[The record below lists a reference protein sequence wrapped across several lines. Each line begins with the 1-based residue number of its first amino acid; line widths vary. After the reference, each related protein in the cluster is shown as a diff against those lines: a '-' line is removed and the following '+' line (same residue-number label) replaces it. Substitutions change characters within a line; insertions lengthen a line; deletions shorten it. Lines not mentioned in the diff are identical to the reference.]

1 MGARRPRPRR
11 RVLAT
16 ACGLLGTGVALLI
29 VAVVADPP
37 YWAHVL
43 LLEIFPLLTLAGV
56 VLLVYE
62 LVLHRWLVHE
72 IARIAGPGMVG
83 NMLPQDVL
91 RTFLD
96 SIYGE
101 NAANHDVVS
110 GVLGGEGV
118 RPGGEGLTIS
128 THTTVE
134 LEASAIDHD
143 TYHLMST
150 VSYSFKTP
158 VANDKFVI
166 FATCDPLLRDSI
178 IAGCRLPLCDLWYV
192 GDPDLFHESI
202 EDMLP
207 SVNIGMSY
215 TDESNR
221 LHTAALERVKPT
233 DVKFERWADY
243 LTFFREPMGPMP
255 RQNPRRHLNTLRIF
269 ECDLSGLAYADHIVS
284 TIERLTV
291 QVTTLQPVDE
301 GFLYWQSPYP
311 CYVDTISLKVT
322 DLSVHDRVFEYR
334 IMPFTFRSN
343 TESVRWLPADQ
354 LDDLDV
360 RSWLLP
366 GHGVVLVWREAR

>member
-1 MGARRPRPRR
+1 M
-11 RVLAT
+11 LAT
-16 ACGLLGTGVALLI
+16 ACGLLGAGLVLLA
-29 VAVVADPP
+29 VAVGTATPA
-37 YWAHVL
+37 WAHVL
-43 LLEIFPLLTLAGV
+43 LLELFPLLTLVG
-56 VLLVYE
+56 VLLLLYE
-62 LVLHRWLVHE
+62 LVLHRWLVQE

-134 LEASAIDHD
+134 LEASAINHD
-143 TYHLMST
+143 TYHLTST

-158 VANDKFVI
+158 VADDKFVI

-215 TDESNR
+215 TDESGTPT
-221 LHTAALERVKPT
+221 TAELERIKPT
-233 DVKFERWADY
+233 DVKFERWTDY
-243 LTFFREPMGPMP
+243 LTFFREPMSTMP
-255 RQNPRRHLNTLRIF
+255 RQNPRRHLNSLRIF
-269 ECDLSGLAYADHIVS
+269 ECDLSGLASADHMVS

-311 CYVDTISLKVT
+311 CYVDRISLKAT
-322 DLSVHDRVFEYR
+322 DLSTRDRVFEFR
-334 IMPFTFRSN
+334 MMPFTFRSN
-343 TESVRWLPADQ
+343 TDSTRWLPAHE
-354 LDDLDV
+354 LEDLDV
-360 RSWLLP
+360 QSWLLP
-366 GHGVVLVWREAR
+366 GHGVVLVWRETRK